1 MLSGDYTEW
10 PSVTGWTTCGTTC
23 RALWPVT
30 FVPML
35 RRHSSHL
42 QSASTSDGECREG
55 RECRECVE
63 KCDIHAQRYQSKGP
77 VNVVNVLRK
86 YFARG
91 ALILPNRKGEQ
102 DDLHV
107 LLLLRIRWL
116 REHRNRRH
124 SLRVGRLHR
133 ELFCEEGNAVASGFG
148 VERMRSLIHFEL

>member
-1 MLSGDYTEW
+1 
-10 PSVTGWTTCGTTC
+10 TGWTTCGTTC

-35 RRHSSHL
+35 RRHTSHL

-91 ALILPNRKGEQ
+91 ALILPNLRRLEGVSEPGSPAIPILDFWVESRGPRDGECG
-102 DDLHV
+102 V
-107 LLLLRIRWL
+107 AR
-116 REHRNRRH
+116 REP
-124 SLRVGRLHR
+124 SAEILS
-133 ELFCEEGNAVASGFG
+133 EA
-148 VERMRSLIHFEL
+148 